1 MEQFVLVPL
10 SVYDEK
16 IRPLKKILDIKPK
29 TEEKVPVDPTPIYKS
44 VNRQLKSKSG
54 KSIVDQILESPR
66 IRLSN
71 SDTIILDGRDT
82 LVSIVEFVRD
92 LKRKNPQIPD
102 IYFTILDATKISRD
116 LVVNPNAKSKDR
128 GNWIPFQI

>member
-29 TEEKVPVDPTPIYKS
+29 TEEKVPIDPTPIYKS

-54 KSIVDQILESPR
+54 TSIVDQILESPR
-66 IRLSN
+66 IKLSN

-82 LVSIVEFVRD
+82 LVHIVNFVHD
-92 LKRKNPQIPD
+92 LRRKTPQIPD
-102 IYFTILDATKISRD
+102 IYFTILDATEISRD
-116 LVVNPNAKSKDR
+116 LVINPNAKKKDR
-128 GNWIPFQI
+128 GNWISFQI

>member
-16 IRPLKKILDIKPK
+16 IRPSKKILDIKPK
-29 TEEKVPVDPTPIYKS
+29 TEEKVPIDPTPIYKS

-54 KSIVDQILESPR
+54 TSIVDQILESPR
-66 IRLSN
+66 IKLSN

-82 LVSIVEFVRD
+82 LVHIVNFVHD
-92 LKRKNPQIPD
+92 LRRKTPQIPD
-102 IYFTILDATKISRD
+102 IYFTILDATEISKA
-116 LVVNPNAKSKDR
+116 LVINPNANNKER

>member
-16 IRPLKKILDIKPK
+16 IRPSKKIWDIKPK
-29 TEEKVPVDPTPIYKS
+29 TEEKAPIDPTPIYKS

-54 KSIVDQILESPR
+54 TSIVDQILESPR
-66 IRLSN
+66 IKLSN

-82 LVSIVEFVRD
+82 LVHIVNFVHD
-92 LKRKNPQIPD
+92 LRRKTPQIPD
-102 IYFTILDATKISRD
+102 IYFTILDATQISRD
-116 LVVNPNAKSKDR
+116 LVNNPNAKKKDR